1 MSNLSDQ
8 VVRRDHTNGS
18 DQVCVPPPTHG
29 QKPKRSISSDTL
41 RMVSTAKND
50 HGNLPLTSNMCEVQ
64 IPQEERAQATSTS
77 VQSPPTLTP
86 DAQQDTDEV
95 TRVALRAI
103 SVLQSRTPTSEDKLQ
118 PECLATLSYYHS
130 GTSDDE
136 SSIDDPRSR
145 RHSSNDTRAVAPC
158 QYLEMTGDRDGAIP
172 NSTYALEES
181 THDSRPDMK
190 DLSGPRAAAA
200 DLPEGTHPRGSPRLH
215 KSIKS
220 HKNEKF

>member
-18 DQVCVPPPTHG
+18 DQVCAPPPTHG
-29 QKPKRSISSDTL
+29 QEPKRSISSDTL

-86 DAQQDTDEV
+86 DVQQDTDEV

-130 GTSDDE
+130 DTSDDE
-136 SSIDDPRSR
+136 SSVDDPRSR
-145 RHSSNDTRAVAPC
+145 RHSSTDTRAVAPC
-158 QYLEMTGDRDGAIP
+158 Q
-172 NSTYALEES
+172 
-181 THDSRPDMK
+181 
-190 DLSGPRAAAA
+190 
-200 DLPEGTHPRGSPRLH
+200 
-215 KSIKS
+215 
-220 HKNEKF
+220 